1 MMCGWWDYGV
11 SPPWYG
17 MILGPVIMIVFIA
30 VTVFVVAWVL
40 RAFGLGWPSRG
51 NERTPLDIL
60 RSRFARGEID
70 KAEYEERR
78 QFLSAS

>member
-17 MILGPVIMIVFIA
+17 MILGPVMMIVFIA
-30 VTVFVVAWVL
+30 VTVLVVAWAL
-40 RAFGLGWPSRG
+40 RAFGLGWRSSG

-60 RSRFARGEID
+60 KSRFARGEID

-78 QFLSAS
+78 EFLSA